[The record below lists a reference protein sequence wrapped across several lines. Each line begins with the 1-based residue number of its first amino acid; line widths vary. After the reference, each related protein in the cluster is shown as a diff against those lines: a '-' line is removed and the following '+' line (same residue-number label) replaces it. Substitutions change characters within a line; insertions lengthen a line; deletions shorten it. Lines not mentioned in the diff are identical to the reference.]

1 MKIKKLENIRKRKGR
16 KTMQK
21 KWKEKGV
28 TLIALVITI
37 IVLIILAG
45 VAINALVGENGIIT
59 QAEKAKEETNKGQ
72 REELSGLASLEQQID
87 EALGQTFITEKGV
100 NKPRLTA
107 GMSPIRFK
115 DPTTSEKGKAE
126 KANSEDTN
134 WYDYNGK
141 KWANAQT
148 EDGSMWVWIPRYAYK
163 VNETNKT
170 FDIKFLIGT
179 TDNYYDE
186 SGKIQTAKRCTS
198 SNANV
203 DTKTGYTV
211 HPAFTDE
218 TSIGYR
224 NGGWD
229 KELTGIWVAKFEA
242 GYASGNNSAPVKA
255 SSVSYSQS
263 SVWVRAVEAGTDSDS
278 SQTARNW
285 LDGIYGSTKTAI
297 KYPTFQPVTY
307 SMNYIDHNDA
317 YNIAKVMTED
327 GNIYGLT
334 GSADSHLMKN
344 SEWGAVAYLSQSKY
358 GLDGIDI
365 TVNNVNLNSGE
376 APRTN
381 TAGKSG
387 VDSVYAVTGCTT
399 ASSTAGE
406 SVKTM
411 ANINGTTGNTANNEV
426 YTWDHLNGC
435 KASSTGNIYGI
446 YDLSGGTYERTAAYV
461 ANSHGELKAYGA
473 SIAYDGNTLRTAST
487 KYTTAYPFDSS
498 TDNTGITN
506 NDTNLNTASA
516 NNYKK
521 NTLIYG
527 DGIRETS
534 TTGTG
539 SSLWYDDYSYYP
551 GLHYPFSIRGGSLWN
566 GSGAGLFCFYRTVGN
581 STYGSGFRAV
591 LTVS

>member
-1 MKIKKLENIRKRKGR
+1 MKE
-16 KTMQK
+16 KTKQ
-21 KWKEKGV
+21 KGV

-59 QAEKAKEETNKGQ
+59 QAQRAKDDTEQGK
-72 REELSGLASLEQQID
+72 REEQGGLLSLEQQID
-87 EALGQTFITEKGV
+87 AALGQTYITEKGV
-100 NKPRLTA
+100 NKPVLTA
-107 GMSPIRFK
+107 GMSPIKFTE
-115 DPTTSEKGKAE
+115 PNSSEKGKSE
-126 KANSEDTN
+126 KTESSNTD

-163 VNETNKT
+163 VNETDKK

-186 SGKIQTAKRCTS
+186 NGQIQTAKRCT
-198 SNANV
+198 NV
-203 DTKTGYTV
+203 NELIDTKTGYTV

-263 SVWVRAVEAGTDSDS
+263 SVWVRAVEAGTDADS
-278 SQTARNW
+278 NQTARNW

-307 SMNYIDHNDA
+307 SMNYINHNDA
-317 YNIAKVMTED
+317 FNIAKAMTEN

-358 GLDGIDI
+358 GLNGTDI
-365 TVNNVNLNSGE
+365 TVNNVSLNSGG
-376 APRTN
+376 AKRTN
-381 TAGKSG
+381 TTGKSG

-399 ASSTAGE
+399 ASTSAGE

-411 ANINGTTGNTANNEV
+411 ENINGTTGNTANNGV
-426 YTWDHLNGC
+426 YTWDQLNGC
-435 KASSTGNIYGI
+435 MASSTGNIYGI
-446 YDLSGGTYERTAAYV
+446 YDLSGGNYERT
-461 ANSHGELKAYGA
+461 SRLCSKW
-473 SIAYDGNTLRTAST
+473 
-487 KYTTAYPFDSS
+487 K
-498 TDNTGITN
+498 
-506 NDTNLNTASA
+506 
-516 NNYKK
+516 
-521 NTLIYG
+521 
-527 DGIRETS
+527 
-534 TTGTG
+534 
-539 SSLWYDDYSYYP
+539 
-551 GLHYPFSIRGGSLWN
+551 
-566 GSGAGLFCFYRTVGN
+566 
-581 STYGSGFRAV
+581 
-591 LTVS
+591 

>member
-1 MKIKKLENIRKRKGR
+1 MKE
-16 KTMQK
+16 KTKQ
-21 KWKEKGV
+21 KGV

-59 QAEKAKEETNKGQ
+59 QAQKAKNDTEEGKKN
-72 REELSGLASLEQQID
+72 EESGLLSLEEQINQ
-87 EALGQTFITEKGV
+87 ALGESFNVQEGV
-100 NKPRLTA
+100 NRPKLTS
-107 GMSPIRFK
+107 GMTPIKFVE
-115 DPTTSEKGKAE
+115 PTNSEKGKVE
-126 KANSEDTN
+126 KTESTDGS
-134 WYDYNGK
+134 WYDYNSK

-163 VNETNKT
+163 INEVDKT

-186 SGKIQTAKRCTS
+186 NGQIQTAKRCT
-198 SNANV
+198 NIDEQV
-203 DTKTGYTV
+203 DTTTGYTV

-218 TSIGYR
+218 TSISYR

-255 SSVSYSQS
+255 SSVNYTQTTA
-263 SVWVRAVEAGTDSDS
+263 WVKNIEAGTDSDS
-278 SQTARNW
+278 TQTARNW

-297 KYPTFQPVTY
+297 KYPTFQPITY
-307 SMNYIDHNDA
+307 SMNYITHNDA
-317 YNIAKVMTED
+317 FNIAKAMTEN

-334 GSADSHLMKN
+334 GSTDSHLIKN

-358 GLDGIDI
+358 GLNGTDI
-365 TVNNVNLNSGE
+365 AVNNISLNSGG
-376 APRTN
+376 AKRTN

-399 ASSTAGE
+399 ASSSDGE
-406 SVKTM
+406 TIKTI
-411 ANINGTTGNTANNEV
+411 ANINGTTGNTANNGV
-426 YTWDHLNGC
+426 YTWDQLNGC
-435 KASSTGNIYGI
+435 KASSTGTIYGI
-446 YDLSGGTYERTAAYV
+446 YDLSGGTWERTAAYV
-461 ANSHGELKAYGA
+461 ANSHGNLKDYGA
-473 SIAYDGNTLRTAST
+473 SIAYDGSSLKTAST
-487 KYTTAYPFDSS
+487 KYTTTYPFDSS
-498 TDNTGITN
+498 TDNTGIAD
-506 NDTNLNTASA
+506 NDTNLNTASS

-527 DGIRETS
+527 DGIYETS

-539 SSLWYDDYSYYP
+539 SSSWYSDSSYYP
-551 GLHYPFSIRGGSLWN
+551 GLYYSFSVRGGSLWY
-566 GSGAGLFCFYRTVGN
+566 GSNAGLFYFYRNGGI
-581 STYGSGFRAV
+581 SDSYGGFRAV

>member
-1 MKIKKLENIRKRKGR
+1 
-16 KTMQK
+16 MQG

-59 QAEKAKEETNKGQ
+59 QAQRAKNDTEEGKKEE
-72 REELSGLASLEQQID
+72 ESGLLSLEEQINQ
-87 EALGQTFITEKGV
+87 ALGESFNTQEGV
-100 NKPRLTA
+100 NRPKLVS
-107 GMSPIRFK
+107 GMTPIKFIE
-115 DPTTSEKGKAE
+115 PTQSEKGKVD
-126 KANSEDTN
+126 KTNSGDSS
-134 WYDYNGK
+134 WYDYHSK
-141 KWANAQT
+141 KWANVQT

-163 VNETNKT
+163 VNDNQT

-186 SGKIQTAKRCTS
+186 NGKIQTAKRCTS
-198 SNANV
+198 STADV

-218 TSIGYR
+218 TKINYR

-242 GYASGNNSAPVKA
+242 GYASGNNSASVKA
-255 SSVSYSQS
+255 SSVSYSQTT
-263 SVWVRAVEAGTDSDS
+263 VWTKAIEAGTESDS
-278 SQTARNW
+278 SQSARNW

-307 SMNYIDHNDA
+307 SMNYISHNDA
-317 YNIAKVMTED
+317 FNIAKAMTES

-344 SEWGAVAYLSQSKY
+344 SEWGAVAYFSQSKY

-365 TVNNVNLNSGE
+365 TVNNVNLNSGG
-376 APRTN
+376 AKRTN

-399 ASSTAGE
+399 ASTTAGE

-411 ANINGTTGNTANNEV
+411 ANINGTTGNTANNGV
-426 YTWDHLNGC
+426 YTWDQLNGC

-461 ANSHGELKAYGA
+461 ANGNNNLKGYGA
-473 SIAYDGNTLRTAST
+473 SIAYDGSTLRTANT
-487 KYTTAYPFDSS
+487 RYTTAYPFDSS

-506 NDTNLNTASA
+506 NDTNLNTASM

-534 TTGTG
+534 TAGTG
-539 SSLWYDDYSYYP
+539 NSSWYGDSSSYP
-551 GLHYPFSIRGGSLWN
+551 GLDYPFSIRGGYLWN
-566 GSGAGLFCFYRTVGN
+566 GSTAGLFCFSRGN
-581 STYGSGFRAV
+581 GGSSFDGGFRAV

>member
-1 MKIKKLENIRKRKGR
+1 MNQKQKGI
-16 KTMQK
+16 
-21 KWKEKGV
+21 

-59 QAEKAKEETNKGQ
+59 QAQRAKEETEQGKRDEQG
-72 REELSGLASLEQQID
+72 GLLSLEQQID
-87 EALGQTFITEKGV
+87 EAIGQTYILEKGV
-100 NKPRLTA
+100 NKPSLTA
-107 GMSPIRFK
+107 GMSPIKFK

-126 KANSEDTN
+126 KTEGSNAD

-141 KWANAQT
+141 KWANAMT

-163 VNETNKT
+163 VNSNT

-179 TDNYYDE
+179 TDTYYDE
-186 SGKIQTAKRCTS
+186 NGQIQTAKRCTS
-198 SNANV
+198 IDEDV

-218 TSIGYR
+218 TKINYR

-255 SSVSYSQS
+255 SSVNYSQTDS
-263 SVWVRAVEAGTDSDS
+263 WVRTIEAGTESDS
-278 SQTARNW
+278 SQSARNW
-285 LDGIYGSTKTAI
+285 LDGIYGGTKTAI

-307 SMNYIDHNDA
+307 SMNYINYNDA
-317 YNIAKVMTED
+317 FNIAKAMTED

-334 GSADSHLMKN
+334 KSSDSHLMKN

-358 GLDGIDI
+358 GLNGTDI
-365 TVNNVNLNSGE
+365 TVNNVSLNSGG
-376 APRTN
+376 AKRTN
-381 TAGKSG
+381 TSGKSG

-399 ASSTAGE
+399 ASTSEGE
-406 SVKTM
+406 NVQTM
-411 ANINGTTGNTANNEV
+411 ANIKGTTGNTANNGV
-426 YTWDHLNGC
+426 YTWNQLNGC

-446 YDLSGGTYERTAAYV
+446 YDLSGGMWERTATYV
-461 ANSHGELKAYGA
+461 ANGNGNLKNYGA
-473 SIAYDGNTLRTAST
+473 SITYDGSTLKMAST

-506 NDTNLNTASA
+506 NDTNSNTAST

-527 DGIRETS
+527 DAIRETS
-534 TTGTG
+534 TAGTG
-539 SSLWYDDYSYYP
+539 NSSWYGDTSSYSSLNA
-551 GLHYPFSIRGGSLWN
+551 PFSIRGGRLWG
-566 GSGAGLFCFYRTVGN
+566 GSNSGLFYFDCHSGRSIYN
-581 STYGSGFRAV
+581 NGFRAV
-591 LTVS
+591 LTVF

>member
-1 MKIKKLENIRKRKGR
+1 
-16 KTMQK
+16 MQR

-59 QAEKAKEETNKGQ
+59 QAQRAKEDTQQGK
-72 REELSGLASLEQQID
+72 RDEESGLFSLEEQINQ
-87 EALGQTFITEKGV
+87 ALGESFNIQEGV
-100 NKPRLTA
+100 NRPKLTS
-107 GMSPIRFK
+107 GMIPIKFV
-115 DPTTSEKGKAE
+115 DPSTSEKGKVD
-126 KANSEDTN
+126 KTNSGDTS
-134 WYDYNGK
+134 WYDYNNK

-163 VNETNKT
+163 VNSNNQT

-186 SGKIQTAKRCTS
+186 NGKIQTAKRCKS
-198 SNANV
+198 INEQV
-203 DTKTGYTV
+203 DTSVGYTV

-218 TSIGYR
+218 TAVGYR

-255 SSVSYSQS
+255 SSVSYNQS
-263 SVWVRAVEAGTDSDS
+263 KVWVRDVEAGLDVGAT
-278 SQTARNW
+278 QTARNW

-307 SMNYIDHNDA
+307 SMNYINHNDA
-317 YNIAKVMTED
+317 FAIAKAMTEN

-334 GSADSHLMKN
+334 ETTDSHLMKD
-344 SEWGAVAYLSQSKY
+344 SEWGACAYLSQSKY
-358 GLDGIDI
+358 GLNGTDI
-365 TVNNVNLNSGE
+365 TVNNVNLNSGG
-376 APRTN
+376 AARTN

-399 ASSTAGE
+399 GSTTTGE
-406 SVKTM
+406 VVKTM
-411 ANINGTTGNTANNEV
+411 MDIKGTVGNTANNGV
-426 YTWDHLNGC
+426 YTWDQINGC
-435 KASSTGNIYGI
+435 RASSSGTIYGV
-446 YDLSGGTYERTAAYV
+446 YDLSGGMWERTSAYV
-461 ANSHGELKAYGA
+461 ANENSNLKSYGA
-473 SIAYDGNTLRTAST
+473 SITYDGNTLKTAST
-487 KYTTAYPFDSS
+487 KYATIYLFDNT
-498 TDNTGITN
+498 TDNVEITN
-506 NDTNLNTASA
+506 NEDNLNIASI

-527 DGIRETS
+527 NGMRETS
-534 TTGTG
+534 TNENG
-539 SSLWYDDYSYYP
+539 STSWYGDYSYYP
-551 GLHYPFSIRGGSLWN
+551 GLYAPLSARGGN
-566 GSGAGLFCFYRTVGN
+566 FGYGSGAGLFSFYRHSGDGN
-581 STYGSGFRAV
+581 YGGGFRV
-591 LTVS
+591 ILTIS